1 MAGPKPPLKFSVM
14 MGVMPLVDLT
24 CRPPLNWVGGKG
36 AIRDIVRLVFP
47 PWADRRAEHF
57 CGGAGILFGT
67 QPKPGVMEVLND
79 FDRDV
84 VNFFLCVRERPL
96 ALMDELKRL
105 PLQSEAEYLELKR
118 YLSGEEVMPD
128 FSLDEL
134 RVAHE
139 RFTPEQ
145 YEELAPIIRG
155 RAELWDVRR
164 AAIFYKVN
172 RWCFNGTM
180 DAYAIKPARLPR
192 FIPGILAA
200 SKRLEDVVITNRD
213 FEESYRVNDKPNT
226 IHYFDPPYF
235 KTEKMYRPVFSLK
248 DHQRL
253 HDLVPKAEGYV
264 VISYNNDKYIR
275 DMYHDCYILGFSRQ
289 NSMSS
294 KPGAKF
300 EELLITNFDP
310 RPVIEANGQ
319 LSMFGE
325 LPRGLNLLNTPK

>member
-1 MAGPKPPLKFSVM
+1 MIPVGVTPLA
-14 MGVMPLVDLT
+14 DLT

-47 PWADRRAEHF
+47 PWADRRVEHF

-67 QPKPGVMEVLND
+67 QPSPGVMEVIND

-84 VNFFLCVRERPL
+84 VNFFLCARDRPL
-96 ALMDELKRL
+96 ALMEELNRL
-105 PLQSEAEYLELKR
+105 PLQSEAEFLELKR
-118 YLSGEEVMPD
+118 YLSGEEVIPD
-128 FSLDEL
+128 FAPDEL

-139 RFTPEQ
+139 RLTPEQ
-145 YEELAPIIRG
+145 YEELAPIIQG

-164 AAIFYKVN
+164 AAAFYKVN

-180 DAYAIKPARLPR
+180 DAYAVKPARLPR
-192 FIPGILAA
+192 FIPGLLAA
-200 SKRLEDVVITNRD
+200 SQRLENVVITNRD
-213 FEESYRVNDKPNT
+213 FEESYRVNNRPNT

-235 KTEKMYRPVFSLK
+235 KTEKMYQPAFTLK
-248 DHQRL
+248 DHRRL
-253 HDLVPKAEGYV
+253 HGLIPKSKGYAV
-264 VISYNNDKYIR
+264 VSYNKDDFILDLYR
-275 DMYHDCYILGFSRQ
+275 DCYILEFSRQ
-289 NSMSS
+289 NSMSN

-319 LSMFGE
+319 LSMFGA
-325 LPRGLNLLNTPK
+325 LPDGLTLINTPN

>member
-1 MAGPKPPLKFSVM
+1 MIPVGVTPLA
-14 MGVMPLVDLT
+14 DLT

-47 PWADRRAEHF
+47 PWADRRVEHF

-67 QPKPGVMEVLND
+67 QPSPGVMEVIND

-84 VNFFLCVRERPL
+84 VNFFLCARDRPL
-96 ALMDELKRL
+96 ALMEELNRL
-105 PLQSEAEYLELKR
+105 PLQSEAEFLELKR

-128 FSLDEL
+128 FAPDEL

-139 RFTPEQ
+139 RLTPEQ

-164 AAIFYKVN
+164 AAAFYKVN

-180 DAYAIKPARLPR
+180 DAYAVKPARLPR
-192 FIPGILAA
+192 FIPGLLAA
-200 SKRLEDVVITNRD
+200 SQRLENVVITNRD
-213 FEESYRVNDKPNT
+213 FEESYRVNNRPNT

-235 KTEKMYRPVFSLK
+235 KTEKMYRPAFTLK
-248 DHQRL
+248 DHRRL
-253 HDLVPKAEGYV
+253 HGLIPKSKGYAV
-264 VISYNNDKYIR
+264 VSYNKDDFILDLYR
-275 DMYHDCYILGFSRQ
+275 DCYILEFSRQ
-289 NSMSS
+289 NSMSN

-319 LSMFGE
+319 LSMFGA
-325 LPRGLNLLNTPK
+325 LPDGLTLINVPNQ

>member
-1 MAGPKPPLKFSVM
+1 MKPLA
-14 MGVMPLVDLT
+14 DLI

-67 QPKPGVMEVLND
+67 PPKPGVMEVLND

-84 VNFFLCVRERPL
+84 VNFFLCARDRPL

-128 FSLDEL
+128 FSSDEL
-134 RVAHE
+134 RVARE

-155 RAELWDVRR
+155 RTELWDVRR

-180 DAYAIKPARLPR
+180 DAYAVKPARLLR

-200 SKRLEDVVITNRD
+200 SKRLENVVITNRD
-213 FEESYRVNDKPNT
+213 FEESYRVNDRPNT

-264 VISYNNDKYIR
+264 VISYNNDDFIR
-275 DMYHDCYILGFSRQ
+275 DMYRDCYILKFSRQ
-289 NSMSS
+289 NSMSQ
-294 KPGAKF
+294 KPGSKF

-325 LPRGLNLLNTPK
+325 LPSGLDLLNDPKSIFSGGKHHE